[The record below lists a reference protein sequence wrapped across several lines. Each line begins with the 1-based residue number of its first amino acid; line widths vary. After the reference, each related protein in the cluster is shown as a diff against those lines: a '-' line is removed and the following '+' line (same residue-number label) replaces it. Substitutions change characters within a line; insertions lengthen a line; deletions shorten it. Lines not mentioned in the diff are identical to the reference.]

1 MECDG
6 IREGEKPRINPRKE
20 PSNLDGKA
28 GGSSR
33 FRGKE
38 YFSFGH
44 VDLKCQ
50 FYIYM
55 DILTRQ
61 MDTWF

>member
-1 MECDG
+1 MTGMQTKVIGGFEIYFDDRAIGICNIFMECDG

-20 PSNLDGKA
+20 TSNLDGKA

-38 YFSFGH
+38 
-44 VDLKCQ
+44 
-50 FYIYM
+50 
-55 DILTRQ
+55 
-61 MDTWF
+61 